1 MNRRGRVGWLVAAGA
16 VVVAAAVGGY
26 LWDQHRRQAYTGLA
40 AHFPESVAMFVEVRE
55 LGQWMP
61 PQEGGAQPS
70 AQGGGQ
76 RGTDPMLQVL
86 SQVWAATPPVRAS
99 SLPDL
104 LRARPMAIG
113 LWLDGERVRGAAIVP
128 LLPGQ
133 KAQLVPILKQK
144 LGDGQPVATV
154 DGVELRKVS
163 EPVTDS
169 GMTVLWGVSD
179 QWAVMVSSERE
190 AEQVLAP
197 SAGAKNLA
205 QDARFRSVVQRFP
218 KDRGGYLYFRGDEIA
233 KLAALKHGAEGAAKA
248 PSAPEKPAAPAT
260 PAPPAAPPPGPER
273 GASIQDGG
281 AALAVIHALKGVAR
295 EDLVK
300 VLSPE
305 SIQSAGLW
313 TSPPLGLE
321 KGWQA
326 ALWVGFNQPPKGI
339 WRIVAE
345 GSPQRP
351 QIVDRLPKNGQVYVW
366 CGGREPARVYQE
378 AMNELG
384 KTLPPDQMG
393 WVRAAIGAAEG
404 KLNFSFSNDL
414 LPALGSEW
422 CVVSD
427 SKGEK
432 GTARMG
438 LFLSLK
444 DSRRFEDL
452 VANNLAKQLPL
463 QATTRQGARIWSWKG
478 AGLKGGGVDL
488 VIAGGLA
495 VLTNDPDWALATGGD
510 AGKAW
515 KALSEMKAPA
525 SSMVILDPS
534 LWSKSNDVLVQATCK
549 TQTDGIWVWARFPGD
564 RPSWGGQA
572 SEGKGD
578 QAKDGGDKGA
588 LSGASDGGPCV
599 RGASG
604 AI

>member
-1 MNRRGRVGWLVAAGA
+1 MNRSGRVGWLVAAGA
-16 VVVAAAVGGY
+16 AVVAAAVGGY
-26 LWDQHRRQAYTGLA
+26 LWIQHRQQAYTGLA
-40 AHFPESVAMFVEVRE
+40 GHFPESVAMFVEVRE

-61 PQEGGAQPS
+61 PDKSGAQPS
-70 AQGGGQ
+70 AQSGGQ

-104 LRARPMAIG
+104 LRTRPMAMG
-113 LWLDGERVRGAAIVP
+113 LWLDGEKLKGAAIVP

-144 LGDGQPVATV
+144 LGDGQPVASV

-169 GMTVLWGVSD
+169 DMAVLWGVSD
-179 QWAVMVSSERE
+179 QWAIVVSSERE
-190 AEQVLAP
+190 AEEVLAP

-205 QDARFRSVVQRFP
+205 QDARFRSVAQRFP
-218 KDRGGYLYFRGDEIA
+218 QDRGAYLYFRGDEIA
-233 KLAALKHGAEGAAKA
+233 RLAALKHGARRTAEA
-248 PSAPEKPAAPAT
+248 PSAPEKPAAPAA
-260 PAPPAAPPPGPER
+260 PAPPGAPPEAPEKGGGLQGD
-273 GASIQDGG
+273 GAG
-281 AALAVIHALKGVAR
+281 LAVIRALKGVAR
-295 EDLVK
+295 EDLIK

-305 SIQSAGLW
+305 SIQSVGLW
-313 TSPPLGLE
+313 TSPPLGDE

-326 ALWVGFNQPPKGI
+326 AAWMGFNQPPKGL

-351 QIVDRLPKNGQVYVW
+351 QIVDRLPKDGQVYVW

-378 AMNELG
+378 VMDELG

-393 WVRAAIGAAEG
+393 WIRAAIGGAEG
-404 KLNFSFSNDL
+404 KLNFSFANDL
-414 LPALGSEW
+414 LPSLGSEW
-422 CVVSD
+422 CAVSD
-427 SKGEK
+427 SKGGK
-432 GTARMG
+432 GAARMG

-452 VANNLAKQLPL
+452 VANNLAKQFPL
-463 QATTRQGARIWSWKG
+463 EATTRQGARIWSWKG
-478 AGLKGGGVDL
+478 ADLKGRGVDL
-488 VIAGGLA
+488 VIAGGMA

-515 KALSEMKAPA
+515 KAFSEMKTPA
-525 SSMVILDPS
+525 SSVVVLDPS
-534 LWSKSNDVLVQATCK
+534 MWSKSNDVLVQATCK
-549 TQTDGIWVWARFPGD
+549 TQAGGIWVSARFPGD
-564 RPSWGGQA
+564 RPSWGGH
-572 SEGKGD
+572 SCEGKGD
-578 QAKDGGDKGA
+578 QAKDGGKKSA
-588 LSGASDGGPCV
+588 VSGTSDEGPSA